1 MTFSADAVS
10 EFLSKDEHAYMGKP
24 TEHEDELLDMDSNI
38 DITCN
43 VGRYVMIKFRLPDD
57 KPDNIQ
63 KIYFKL
69 LNYFVYFNNAL
80 LKLFVPN

>member
-1 MTFSADAVS
+1 M
-10 EFLSKDEHAYMGKP
+10 
-24 TEHEDELLDMDSNI
+24 LD
-38 DITCN
+38 
-43 VGRYVMIKFRLPDD
+43 VMIKFRLPDD